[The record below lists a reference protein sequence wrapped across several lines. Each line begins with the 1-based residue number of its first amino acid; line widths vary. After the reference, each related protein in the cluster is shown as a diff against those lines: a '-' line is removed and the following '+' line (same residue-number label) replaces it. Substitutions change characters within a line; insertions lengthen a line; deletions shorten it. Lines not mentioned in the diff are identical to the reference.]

1 MDHVRGRAEF
11 TLRTATPLRTRRL
24 HHDKLAAVL
33 HRVCL
38 VFASLC
44 LAMLLGEF
52 VVRALP
58 AAWLPELSPVQPAQ
72 LDISFSRPSQNPRL
86 FYELTPGKLEVNAAG
101 YRGPEYPKAKPRGV
115 KRIVGIGDSGAFGL
129 GVDEQDTFLRRL
141 ERTYCEAGEDVE
153 VINLAVSGYNSEQE
167 LEVLRTRAFDF
178 EPDLIVLAYD
188 HNDAA
193 AVLSRSRPPMPENYG
208 RNPLHSELIRYFM
221 RKAYTEP
228 HLRTDGRIDGY
239 ITRGVNWDRHM
250 AALDEMGRLCR
261 ERGIPAVAVVYDM
274 LVKPGNFTSSRH
286 YLLLH
291 APQLALWHDA
301 GFEVVE
307 CYGLFQS
314 YMLAHGWKNATPL
327 WVSVNPRDGHPN
339 PEAHRLIAQA
349 LYDRI
354 ESRAMLR

>member
-1 MDHVRGRAEF
+1 MDHVRGRAGF
-11 TLRTATPLRTRRL
+11 TLRTATPLRTGRP
-24 HHDKLAAVL
+24 HHDKLAALVQS
-33 HRVCL
+33 VCL

-44 LAMLLGEF
+44 FAMLLGE
-52 VVRALP
+52 VIVRALP
-58 AAWLPELSPVQPAQ
+58 ATWLPELSPVQPAK
-72 LDISFSRPSQNPRL
+72 LDISFSRPSDNPRL
-86 FYELTPGKLEVNAAG
+86 VYELTPGKLEVNAAG
-101 YRGPEYPKAKPRGV
+101 YRGPEYPQKKPARV

-129 GVDEQDTFLRRL
+129 GVSEKDTFLRQL
-141 ERTYCEAGEDVE
+141 EATYGASGADVE

-193 AVLSRSRPPMPENYG
+193 PILSPSRPPVAEDYG
-208 RNPLHSELIRYFM
+208 RNPLHSELIRYVL

-228 HLRTDGRIDGY
+228 RLRTDGRVDGY
-239 ITRGVNWDRHM
+239 VTRGVNWDRHL
-250 AALDEMGRLCR
+250 AALAEMVRLCR
-261 ERGIPAVAVVYDM
+261 ERSMPVVVLVYDM

-286 YLLLH
+286 YLSLH

-314 YMLAHGWKNATPL
+314 HMLAHGWKNATPL
-327 WVSVNPRDGHPN
+327 WVSTNPRDGHPN

-354 ESRAMLR
+354 ESRAMLQ